1 MSDGQFG
8 EMSTLSDKDES
19 GELGE
24 LSDQDELS
32 EGQLVEVSWVS

>member
-8 EMSTLSDKDES
+8 EMSELSGKDEIGES

-32 EGQLVEVSWVS
+32 EGQLVG

>member
-8 EMSTLSDKDES
+8 EMSELSDKDEF

-32 EGQLVEVSWVS
+32 EGQLVG

>member
-8 EMSTLSDKDES
+8 EMSELSDKDEF
-19 GELGE
+19 GESGE

-32 EGQLVEVSWVS
+32 EGQLVG

>member
-8 EMSTLSDKDES
+8 EMSELSDKDEFGES

-32 EGQLVEVSWVS
+32 EGQLIG

>member
-8 EMSTLSDKDES
+8 EMSELSDQDEIGES

-32 EGQLVEVSWVS
+32 EGQLVG